1 MLQQLRLLAA
11 MLMGALVV
19 LGVAAYAVLSAISDA
34 TELPPATVMLAQVAA
49 GAAIHFFCEATGY
62 RAPALAAGLPR
73 DEAETASRL
82 AFQSGMI
89 KRFAFAE
96 ALALVSLAAAFAEF
110 GGANFL
116 GYVTGALVSLALMAV
131 HVWPGERAVG
141 RTMAALERD
150 GARSYLREAL
160 GLA

>member
-1 MLQQLRLLAA
+1 MFSQLRLLAA

-19 LGVAAYAVLSAISDA
+19 IGVAAYAVLSATSDA
-34 TELPPATVMLAQVAA
+34 AELPPVTVMLAQLAA
-49 GAAIHFFCEATGY
+49 GGAVHFFCEAAGY
-62 RAPALAAGLPR
+62 RAPALAAGTTR
-73 DEAETASRL
+73 EDAEIASRL
-82 AFQSGMI
+82 AYQSGMI

-96 ALALVSLAAAFAEF
+96 AIAILSLAAAFAEL

-116 GYVTGALVSLALMAV
+116 GYVSGALVSLALMAV
-131 HVWPGERAVG
+131 HVWPSERAVG

-150 GARSYLREAL
+150 GARSYLRETL